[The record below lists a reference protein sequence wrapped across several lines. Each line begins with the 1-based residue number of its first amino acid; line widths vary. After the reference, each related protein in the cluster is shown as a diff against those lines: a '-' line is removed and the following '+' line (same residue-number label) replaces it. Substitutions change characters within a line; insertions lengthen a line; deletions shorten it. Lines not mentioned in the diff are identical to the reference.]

1 MGGCILEFNCE
12 RTTRVISSVFVY
24 HLDDPDLRVEIIFT
38 KQGTTENK
46 RYRHLCTL
54 VLAVEENSRQSLSAL
69 LLLFWWFF
77 VEFFWFAY
85 LEFKIEEKM
94 HIKAVM
100 LLICLEVLGEQFFC
114 FPGGDWEGV
123 CRKLLSKTEP
133 EVLNITYIPEFKH
146 GVTNHCCLHCAI
158 LKDLHGFHW
167 KKAHKSRDMQCF
179 LENVQNEILKIF
191 KMFKY

>member
-1 MGGCILEFNCE
+1 
-12 RTTRVISSVFVY
+12 
-24 HLDDPDLRVEIIFT
+24 
-38 KQGTTENK
+38 
-46 RYRHLCTL
+46 
-54 VLAVEENSRQSLSAL
+54 
-69 LLLFWWFF
+69 
-77 VEFFWFAY
+77 
-85 LEFKIEEKM
+85 M

-158 LKDLHGFHW
+158 LKDLHGFH
-167 KKAHKSRDMQCF
+167 
-179 LENVQNEILKIF
+179 
-191 KMFKY
+191 